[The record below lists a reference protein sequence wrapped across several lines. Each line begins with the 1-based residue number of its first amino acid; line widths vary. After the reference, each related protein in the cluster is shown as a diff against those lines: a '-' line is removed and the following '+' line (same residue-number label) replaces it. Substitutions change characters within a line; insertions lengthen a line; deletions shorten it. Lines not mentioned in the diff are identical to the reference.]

1 MAYPATRRIRH
12 QAEARLQSRRRPVEM
27 RMTLELATRDLDFY
41 FDFLSP
47 YTFLASRALP
57 KLARTHGLNLRY
69 RPMNLVALMQQVG
82 NRPTTLECANKGA
95 YVMVDIGRSARRAG
109 VPFVPN
115 PAWPAIDFPRLARGA
130 LVASDLGGGAA
141 YIDAIFAAVWID
153 AADLSRADNLAR
165 VIGATGLSA
174 EELLRRADSED
185 GIARLDRA
193 TDEAARRGVFGSPTM
208 VLGKE
213 MFFGNDRLDMLA
225 ETLATRA

>member
-1 MAYPATRRIRH
+1 MTRDAATRD
-12 QAEARLQSRRRPVEM
+12 LM
-27 RMTLELATRDLDFY
+27 TRDLDFY

-57 KLARTHGLNLRY
+57 SLARVHALDLRY

-95 YVMVDIGRSARRAG
+95 YVMVDIVRSARRAG
-109 VPFVPN
+109 VPFAPN

-130 LVASDLGGGAA
+130 LIAIELGRGSA
-141 YIDAIFAAVWID
+141 YIDAIFSAVWVD
-153 AADLSRADNLAR
+153 RADLSQADILAR
-165 VIGATGLSA
+165 VIDATGLGA
-174 EELLRRADSED
+174 EDLLRRADSED
-185 GIARLDRA
+185 GIARLVRA
-193 TDEAARRGVFGSPTM
+193 TNEAARRGVFGSPTM

-225 ETLATRA
+225 EMLAAGLPTPAMA